1 MSTIHKSLVILIGS
15 VFIGMGINL
24 FLVPFHLLDGGGIG
38 LGLIIHYLLD
48 MKVGLAILY
57 TSIPIF
63 LVAWIYYRPFF
74 YNGIHGLL
82 ISSVFIDFLY
92 PLHIVGDRFINSE
105 IVGAIGGGI
114 LIGFGIGIMLRFK
127 ITVGGTDL
135 LAQII
140 AKLLSVNPGLCI
152 LSIDILIV
160 SVGSM
165 LVESVSLLYSC
176 ITVLS
181 VGITTSLIVKRHY

>member
-1 MSTIHKSLVILIGS
+1 MFFIYKSLVIIIGS
-15 VFIGMGINL
+15 ILIAIGINL

-48 MKVGLAILY
+48 MKVGLAILCIS
-57 TSIPIF
+57 TPIF
-63 LVAWIYYRPFF
+63 LLAWIYFRAFF

-82 ISSVFIDFLY
+82 ISSVIIDFLY
-92 PLHIVGDRFINSE
+92 PLHIVGEKFITSE
-105 IVGAIGGGI
+105 IVGALSGGI
-114 LIGFGIGIMLRFK
+114 LIGLGVGSMLRSK

-135 LAQII
+135 LAQMM
-140 AKLLSVNPGLCI
+140 AKRLHLNPGLCI
-152 LSIDILIV
+152 LSIDIIV
-160 SVGSM
+160 VSAGSL

-181 VGITTSLIVKRHY
+181 VGITTSFIVKKHY

>member
-1 MSTIHKSLVILIGS
+1 MFFIHKSLVIIMGSILIA
-15 VFIGMGINL
+15 IGINL

-48 MKVGLAILY
+48 MKVGLAILCIS
-57 TSIPIF
+57 TPIF
-63 LVAWIYYRPFF
+63 LLAWVYFRSFF

-82 ISSVFIDFLY
+82 FSSVIIDFLY
-92 PLHIVGDRFINSE
+92 PLHIIGEKFITSE
-105 IVGAIGGGI
+105 MVGALGGGI
-114 LIGFGIGIMLRFK
+114 LIGLGVGSMLRSK

-135 LAQII
+135 LAQMI
-140 AKLLSVNPGLCI
+140 AKPLDINPGLCI
-152 LSIDILIV
+152 LSIDVLVV
-160 SVGSM
+160 SLGSV

-181 VGITTSLIVKRHY
+181 VGITTSLIVRKHY